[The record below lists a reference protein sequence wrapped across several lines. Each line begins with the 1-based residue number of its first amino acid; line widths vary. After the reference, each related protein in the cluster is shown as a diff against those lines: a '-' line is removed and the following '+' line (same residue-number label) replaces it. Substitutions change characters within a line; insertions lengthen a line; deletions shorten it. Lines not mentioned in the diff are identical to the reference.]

1 MKRAHVNDAPT
12 ISKGKRI
19 SAIAIMICLVVVI
32 GVATYESVM
41 GDWNMATQGWLT
53 ALMLVGISFTFRDY
67 WESVLKRNK
76 SSR

>member
-1 MKRAHVNDAPT
+1 MNDALT

-76 SSR
+76 GSR